1 MGDAGRRIDKVDDV
15 ETADAD
21 ATYGQAEADLINELK
36 TQLND
41 LIDKLQ
47 DSGLMEA

>member
-1 MGDAGRRIDKVDDV
+1 MGDAGRRIDKVDEV
-15 ETADAD
+15 ATADAD
-21 ATYGQAEADLINELK
+21 ATYGQPEADLINELK

-47 DSGLMEA
+47 DSGLMEQ